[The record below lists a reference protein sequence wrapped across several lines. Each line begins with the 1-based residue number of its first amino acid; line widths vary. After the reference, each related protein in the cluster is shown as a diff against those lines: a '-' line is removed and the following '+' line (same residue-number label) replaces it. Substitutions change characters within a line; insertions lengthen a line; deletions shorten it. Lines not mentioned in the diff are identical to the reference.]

1 MKIQIQSCRWFQGRV
16 VKALNHINKLERE
29 SNRKWWWIEEV
40 RRKGF
45 MRSLEST
52 LLIQRLVN
60 QRIEHVATRLPVNL
74 SLNRSMTSSA
84 GWKDFSQKLMVYGDT
99 AMCCVVYKFIE
110 VNSLMLPIFSFYP
123 PPDTHTLHLW
133 KHRLWYTEYQSKCL
147 WVKNGASPRMQFN
160 VTSTI
165 LFVSIAHRTGDSR

>member
-1 MKIQIQSCRWFQGRV
+1 MKIQTQFCRWFRGRV

-29 SNRKWWWIEEV
+29 SDRNWWWIEEV

-60 QRIEHVATRLPVNL
+60 QRIAHVATRLPVNL

-84 GWKDFSQKLMVYGDT
+84 GRKDSSQKLMVYGDT
-99 AMCCVVYKFIE
+99 AMCCVVCKFIE
-110 VNSLMLPIFSFYP
+110 VNSLMLLIFSFYP
-123 PPDTHTLHLW
+123 PLYTSTHTLYIYGNTGSDTLNTSPNVSGSKMEQAPKCSLMW
-133 KHRLWYTEYQSKCL
+133 LQQSCSFL
-147 WVKNGASPRMQFN
+147 
-160 VTSTI
+160 
-165 LFVSIAHRTGDSR
+165 